1 MVPSK
6 KKSHIGQGFCEVKA
20 GGNNYTAGERNQK
33 RAAEQKRRRDLKISE
48 TKFTNRKAFSHENS
62 QHEEDSNTAKPMNTT
77 WTQKSA
83 IHLTSQKGIF
93 CNLPPKGSCVGN
105 VFRKQ

>member
-1 MVPSK
+1 VDGAIKEKTP
-6 KKSHIGQGFCEVKA
+6 HWTGFCEVKA
-20 GGNNYTAGERNQK
+20 GGNNIRQVRGNQK

-48 TKFTNRKAFSHENS
+48 TKFTNRKAFSHKNS

-93 CNLPPKGSCVGN
+93 CNLPPKRSCVG
-105 VFRKQ
+105 